1 MLLVVGLVQV
11 IAYQYV
17 RGAVQVALER
27 GVRAG
32 SVVGA
37 GAAECESAIADSLSS
52 ALGGAVRHSLTVGCT
67 AEPEAIV
74 ATASG
79 SVPAWMGPGPEL
91 TFALSA
97 QAVREPEP

>member
-1 MLLVVGLVQV
+1 MLLVVGLIQV

-37 GAAECESAIADSLSS
+37 GEVECEAAIADSLAS
-52 ALGGAVRHSLTVGCT
+52 ALGGAVRDSLSVGCR
-67 AEPEAIV
+67 AETEAIT

-79 SVPAWMGPGPEL
+79 MVPAWMGPAPDLGFTL
-91 TFALSA
+91 GAR
-97 QAVREPEP
+97 AVREPEP